1 MTATT
6 VAPTRATRRR
16 PLDGVR
22 AVAAVSVVV
31 YHVCTTLGDAW
42 LRTPAWD
49 WILRLG
55 AFGVCLFFVLSGFL
69 LFRPWVEANFD
80 EQPPPRLGAF
90 WMRRLVRIFPA
101 YWLAFTFYVVVLHI
115 RDVQTVGAGA
125 TYFFLLQNYR
135 GGYQLGALFVAWSLV
150 VELSFYLVL
159 PALGAGIRRLAL
171 ATDTAGARIPC
182 AGHVRRG
189 SRGVLDRLPCVLPV
203 DRGCAATAGG
213 DVVPAGA
220 GATVALRVS
229 RLVRGRDVARVVGAW
244 LRRGGR
250 LHWILDEL
258 RTRPGISWLL
268 AVQCYWVLTQLNL
281 PAWWFVPSTNIQSFL
296 APVLTVATALL
307 VIWPI
312 ALGDDRSRAARA
324 LGSGWLVWLGGVS
337 YGIYLWHPVWIGL
350 AETWSDE
357 GSIPHT
363 LVVWLP
369 LVLAGSIVAAW
380 ISHRLLEA
388 PLARW
393 SHRRFPSTGVR

>member
-6 VAPTRATRRR
+6 VAPKRATRRR

-90 WMRRLVRIFPA
+90 WVRRLVRIFPA

-171 ATDTAGARIPC
+171 ATDTAGARFRVQVMSVVGLAVFSIVFRAFFLWIVDAPRPR
-182 AGHVRRG
+182 AGTWFPLAQAPLWLFG
-189 SRGVLDRLPCVLPV
+189 YLDWF
-203 DRGCAATAGG
+203 AAGMLLA
-213 DVVPAGA
+213 
-220 GATVALRVS
+220 
-229 RLVRGRDVARVVGAW
+229 VVGAW

-250 LHWILDEL
+250 LHWILEEL